1 MSSFVKRKASR
12 NTCESASETSAIVGL
27 TGGGVGG
34 AGGRGGGG
42 SGSASGSASGVP
54 LASAPKRSRLAA
66 GHASR
71 PAAADGGGGSGG
83 GRRGGSGGGDSGAS
97 PGGRSPPSG
106 TAGPGRAGHSPMNSR
121 SLSGALGSHD
131 GVGGGGGGGRN
142 GVSRAG
148 GGGAAAPRRKLKIRP
163 FARKPE
169 VPTTFFPVTW
179 ETRLRPAV
187 RAVQTATALE
197 GFSLEEL
204 YGAVEDSV
212 RHGHAAALYD
222 HISVE
227 VERHI
232 GAVVAA
238 LEAAAAATAD
248 SDSFLTDANRAWEA
262 HCAQMSTIR
271 AIFLVLDRG
280 YVLSHFGTPHVLPL
294 WDLSLKH
301 FRSALDARPSVAT
314 RISSGLLDVIR
325 RERDG
330 DSIDVTLVTS
340 LASML
345 SAVGV
350 YDKSFEGPFLS
361 ATAQYFASESAR
373 LISSM
378 DLSAYLAHVEA
389 RLNAEASRVT
399 SCLDATTRR
408 PLIVTVERYLLATHV
423 QALLDK
429 GFATLANEVRVTD
442 LGRLWLLYGRVDA
455 NGLPINVPYSS
466 DPQSD
471 NVYGGAGRG
480 AGGGMDGAMDR
491 VVPGGAPGTVAALG
505 PAQDCIKAALGLYV
519 RAAGAEIVN
528 AVGKDA
534 NMVPSLVA
542 LRARVEGL
550 VQSSFGGGE
559 VVSRA
564 VRDALEAVVNSR
576 QNKTG
581 ELIAKYVD
589 FVLRTGHKGRSDEE
603 VDATLEAVMSLF
615 RLIHGKDIFEAF
627 YKKDLAKRLVHG
639 KSASLDLEK
648 MMISKLKTECGANNK
663 LEGMFRDIEVS
674 RETVRSFRQHA
685 RSVASL
691 GASDVDL
698 SVFVLTNAY
707 WPHVPQAPLRLPQT
721 LSDLHDTFKQFYIG
735 KHSRRKLTWQYSN
748 ASTTVRARFPT
759 ADKLLSLSLYQTVV
773 LLLFND
779 ADELSMEDISSATGL
794 VDTDLHR
801 TLLSLACGK
810 VRVLHKRPKG
820 SSVAKGDM
828 FVWNKGFT
836 HPQVRI
842 KINAIQVKESAAED
856 QQTTERV
863 FMERHFEID
872 AAIVRILKTR
882 RTLTHTSLIAE
893 LFAQLRFPFKVGD
906 LKKRIESLIER
917 EYLERDANA
926 PQTYHYLA

>member
-1 MSSFVKRKASR
+1 
-12 NTCESASETSAIVGL
+12 
-27 TGGGVGG
+27 
-34 AGGRGGGG
+34 
-42 SGSASGSASGVP
+42 
-54 LASAPKRSRLAA
+54 
-66 GHASR
+66 
-71 PAAADGGGGSGG
+71 
-83 GRRGGSGGGDSGAS
+83 
-97 PGGRSPPSG
+97 
-106 TAGPGRAGHSPMNSR
+106 MNPR
-121 SLSGALGSHD
+121 SLSGALGSHN
-131 GVGGGGGGGRN
+131 GVGGGSGGGRN

-148 GGGAAAPRRKLKIRP
+148 GGGASVPRRKLKIRP

-222 HISVE
+222 HISIE
-227 VERHI
+227 VESHI
-232 GAVVAA
+232 GTVVSA

-248 SDSFLTDANRAWEA
+248 SASFLTDANRAWES

-280 YVLSHFGTPHVLPL
+280 YVLAQPGTATVLPL
-294 WDLSLKH
+294 WQLSLRH

-314 RISSGLLDVIR
+314 RIASGLLDVIR

-350 YDKSFEGPFLS
+350 YANVFEGPFLAS
-361 ATAQYFASESAR
+361 TAHYFASESAR
-373 LISSM
+373 LIDSM

-389 RLNAEASRVT
+389 RLNAEAARVT

-408 PLIVTVERYLLATHV
+408 PLIVIVERHLLAVHV

-429 GFATLANEVRVTD
+429 GFATLANEGRVAD
-442 LGRLWLLYGRVDA
+442 LARLWLLYGRVDA
-455 NGLPINVPYSS
+455 IRLPINVPYSS
-466 DPQSD
+466 NPDSVD
-471 NVYGGAGRG
+471 VVAAATRGGA
-480 AGGGMDGAMDR
+480 DGAMDR
-491 VVPGGAPGTVAALG
+491 IVPGGAPGTVAALG
-505 PAQDCIKAALGLYV
+505 PAQESIKAALGLYV

-528 AVGKDA
+528 AVGKDS

-542 LRARVEGL
+542 LRTRVEGL
-550 VQSSFGGGE
+550 VQSAFGGGE

-674 RETVRSFRQHA
+674 RETVRSFRTHA

-721 LSDLHDTFKQFYIG
+721 LSDLHDTFKQFYVG

-820 SSVAKGDM
+820 SSVSKGDM

-882 RTLTHTSLIAE
+882 RTLTHANLIAE

>member
-12 NTCESASETSAIVGL
+12 NTCAPAAETSAIVGL
-27 TGGGVGG
+27 TGGGAGG
-34 AGGRGGGG
+34 AGGRGGGAGAGASG
-42 SGSASGSASGVP
+42 SGSGSGVP
-54 LASAPKRSRLAA
+54 AASAPKRSRLAT
-66 GHASR
+66 GHAPRAGS
-71 PAAADGGGGSGG
+71 ADGGGGGRGGGSSSGG
-83 GRRGGSGGGDSGAS
+83 VDAGAV

-106 TAGPGRAGHSPMNSR
+106 GAGPGRGGQPPMNSR
-121 SLSGALGSHD
+121 SLSGALGSRD
-131 GVGGGGGGGRN
+131 GVGGGVGRN
-142 GVSRAG
+142 GVSRV
-148 GGGAAAPRRKLKIRP
+148 GGAGAVAPRRKLKIRP

-212 RHGHAAALYD
+212 RHGHAAALYS

-227 VERHI
+227 VESHI
-232 GAVVAA
+232 DTVVSA
-238 LEAAAAATAD
+238 LDAAAAATAD
-248 SDSFLTDANRAWEA
+248 SASFLTDANRAWEA

-280 YVLSHFGTPHVLPL
+280 YVLSQPGTANVLPL
-294 WDLSLKH
+294 WDLSLRH
-301 FRSALDARPSVAT
+301 FRSALAARPSVAA

-330 DSIDVTLVTS
+330 DSNDVTLVTS

-350 YDKSFEGPFLS
+350 YAKVFEGPFLS
-361 ATAQYFASESAR
+361 STAQYFASESAR
-373 LISSM
+373 LIDSM

-389 RLNAEASRVT
+389 RLTAEAARVT

-408 PLIVTVERYLLATHV
+408 PLVVTVERHLLATHV

-429 GFATLANEVRVTD
+429 GFATLANEVRVAD
-442 LGRLWLLYGRVDA
+442 LARLWLLYGRVDA
-455 NGLPINVPYSS
+455 NGLPINVPFSS
-466 DPQSD
+466 TPESVDD
-471 NVYGGAGRG
+471 VGAAARG
-480 AGGGMDGAMDR
+480 VTDGAMDR
-491 VVPGGAPGTVAALG
+491 VVPGGVPGTMAALG
-505 PAQDCIKAALGLYV
+505 PAQECIKAALGLYV

-534 NMVPSLVA
+534 NMVPALVA
-542 LRARVEGL
+542 LRTRVEGF
-550 VQSSFGGGE
+550 VQSAFGGGE

-603 VDATLEAVMSLF
+603 VDATLESVMSLF

-674 RETVRSFRQHA
+674 RETVRSFRTHA

-721 LSDLHDTFKQFYIG
+721 LSDLHNTFKDFYVG

-820 SSVAKGDM
+820 SSVTKGDM

-882 RTLTHTSLIAE
+882 RTLTHTNLISE
-893 LFAQLRFPFKVGD
+893 LFAQLRFPFKVVD

>member
-1 MSSFVKRKASR
+1 MSSFFKRKASR
-12 NTCESASETSAIVGL
+12 NTCESASETSALLGL
-27 TGGGVGG
+27 TGGGAGG
-34 AGGRGGGG
+34 AGVRGGGGGG
-42 SGSASGSASGVP
+42 SGSSSGVP
-54 LASAPKRSRLAA
+54 AASAPKRSRLAA
-66 GHASR
+66 GHTPRAAS
-71 PAAADGGGGSGG
+71 ADGGGGVGAGSGS
-83 GRRGGSGGGDSGAS
+83 GSGGGDAGAS

-106 TAGPGRAGHSPMNSR
+106 GAGPGGGGQSPMNSR

-131 GVGGGGGGGRN
+131 GVGGGGGGGVGRN

-148 GGGAAAPRRKLKIRP
+148 VGGAVAPRRKLKIRP

-212 RHGHAAALYD
+212 RHGHAAALYE

-227 VERHI
+227 VESHI
-232 GAVVAA
+232 GTVVAA

-248 SDSFLTDANRAWEA
+248 SASFLTDANRAWEA

-280 YVLSHFGTPHVLPL
+280 YVLSQPGTASVLPL
-294 WDLSLKH
+294 WQLSLRH

-314 RISSGLLDVIR
+314 RIASGLLDVIR

-350 YDKSFEGPFLS
+350 YAKVFEGPFLAS
-361 ATAQYFASESAR
+361 TAHYFASESAR
-373 LISSM
+373 LIDSM

-389 RLNAEASRVT
+389 RLNAEAARVT

-408 PLIVTVERYLLATHV
+408 PLIVTVERHLLATHV

-429 GFATLANEVRVTD
+429 GFATLANEVRVAD
-442 LGRLWLLYGRVDA
+442 LARLWSLYGRVDA

-466 DPQSD
+466 TPESMD
-471 NVYGGAGRG
+471 VGGGGGA
-480 AGGGMDGAMDR
+480 DGTMDR

-505 PAQDCIKAALGLYV
+505 PAQECIKAALGLYV

-534 NMVPSLVA
+534 SMVPSLVA
-542 LRARVEGL
+542 LRTRVEGL
-550 VQSSFGGGE
+550 VQSAFGGGE
-559 VVSRA
+559 AVSRA

-674 RETVRSFRQHA
+674 RETVRSFRTHA

-721 LSDLHDTFKQFYIG
+721 LSDLHDTFKQFYVG

-748 ASTTVRARFPT
+748 ASTTVRARFPA

-820 SSVAKGDM
+820 STVSKGDM

-882 RTLTHTSLIAE
+882 RTLTHANLIAE

-917 EYLERDANA
+917 EYLERDANS

>member
-1 MSSFVKRKASR
+1 MSSFYKRKASR
-12 NTCESASETSAIVGL
+12 NTCETAAEAGALADRTAVAPAH
-27 TGGGVGG
+27 GGGGDG
-34 AGGRGGGG
+34 SGAAGGRDVAPG
-42 SGSASGSASGVP
+42 SSSV
-54 LASAPKRSRLAA
+54 ASAPKRSRLDS
-66 GHASR
+66 GR
-71 PAAADGGGGSGG
+71 SGG
-83 GRRGGSGGGDSGAS
+83 GEGGSDRPPTAAQPGRDAS
-97 PGGRSPPSG
+97 PM
-106 TAGPGRAGHSPMNSR
+106 ASR
-121 SLSGALGSHD
+121 SLSGALGSQD
-131 GVGGGGGGGRN
+131 GVGGGRN
-142 GVSRAG
+142 GASRNG

-163 FARKPE
+163 FARKPA
-169 VPTTFFPVTW
+169 VPDTFFAVTW
-179 ETRLRPAV
+179 DTRLRPAV

-212 RHGHAAALYD
+212 RHGHAAALYT

-227 VERHI
+227 VESHI
-232 GAVVAA
+232 GTVVAA

-248 SDSFLTDANRAWEA
+248 SDSFLIDANRAWEA

-280 YVLSHFGTPHVLPL
+280 YVLAQPGTANVLPL
-294 WDLSLKH
+294 WDLSLRL
-301 FRSALDARPSVAT
+301 FRSALASRPSVAA
-314 RISSGLLDVIR
+314 RISAGLLDVVR

-330 DSIDVTLVTS
+330 DSIDVSLVHS

-350 YDKSFEGPFLS
+350 YAKVFEVPFLS
-361 ATAQYFASESAR
+361 STAHYFASESAR
-373 LISSM
+373 LIDSM
-378 DLSAYLAHVEA
+378 DLPTYLSHVEA
-389 RLNAEASRVT
+389 RLLSEANRVT
-399 SCLDATTRR
+399 TSLDASTRR
-408 PLIVTVERYLLATHV
+408 PLIATTERHLLATHV
-423 QALLDK
+423 QALLVK
-429 GFATLANEVRVTD
+429 GFDTLCSEDRVAD
-442 LGRLWLLYGRVDA
+442 LARLWSLYGRVDA
-455 NGLPINVPYSS
+455 NGLPINVPVSS
-466 DPQSD
+466 TPESMT
-471 NVYGGAGRG
+471 GTAAR
-480 AGGGMDGAMDR
+480 GGGVGNADEAALDR
-491 VVPGGAPGTVAALG
+491 IVPGVAPGAASVLG
-505 PAQDCIKAALGLYV
+505 PAQDCIKTALNRFV
-519 RAAGAEIVN
+519 TQAGKEIVN
-528 AVGKDA
+528 AEGKDA
-534 NMVPSLVA
+534 SMVPSLVS

-550 VQSSFGGGE
+550 VQNAFGGGE
-559 VVSRA
+559 IVSRA

-581 ELIAKYVD
+581 ELIAKFVD

-603 VDATLEAVMSLF
+603 VDATLEAVMTLF

-627 YKKDLAKRLVHG
+627 YKKDLAKRLLHG

-648 MMISKLKTECGANNK
+648 MMISKLKTECGTNNK
-663 LEGMFRDIEVS
+663 LEGMFRDVEVS
-674 RETVRSFRQHA
+674 RETVRSFRTHA

-691 GASDVDL
+691 GTSDVEL

-721 LSDLHDTFKQFYIG
+721 LSDLHDTFKQFYVG

-748 ASTTVRARFPT
+748 ASTTVRARFPA

-779 ADELSMEDISSATGL
+779 NDELTVNNISSATGL

-801 TLLSLACGK
+801 TLLSLACGNK
-810 VRVLHKRPKG
+810 ARVLHKRPKG
-820 SSVAKGDM
+820 STIGKDDI

-856 QQTTERV
+856 LQTTERV
-863 FMERHFEID
+863 FMERHFEVD
-872 AAIVRILKTR
+872 AAIVRVLKTR
-882 RTLTHTSLIAE
+882 RTLTHANLIAE
-893 LFAQLRFPFKVGD
+893 LYSQLRFPFKVAD
-906 LKKRIESLIER
+906 LNKRIESLIDR